1 MELFQIFWDDHNKLF
16 LEFKKNEE
24 EQLLFLPD
32 KIKRLA
38 LQFEIS
44 KQEIFHKQP
53 PYLIAIKKLYHSS
66 ESLSFSI
73 ELDELIN
80 IDELQIKILRV
91 TIFLY
96 SGQRFQYYFKESY
109 KISDIWINEDC
120 YCGFEFEDLQS
131 KRIFEGKITQ
141 EKIFQE
147 IKTSIHEN
155 KEKRTLIY
163 QKSKFESSSEEN
175 SLSHLISEGNKTLKR
190 IEQALQNLSLSFQN
204 MPQTNIQYLPSV
216 PIRGG
221 SGPGIERI
229 KGPTKPTLI
238 QGQMSSN
245 KLMVIKEMKS
255 IFNENISKNSE
266 FNIKNILKPLSNEE
280 LNVMILDDE
289 ELMKKEEEAIKN
301 QIKRLKKQQDKEIL
315 LENLKPPK
323 K

>member
-24 EQLLFLPD
+24 EQLLFLPE
-32 KIKRLA
+32 KIKRLT

-44 KQEIFHKQP
+44 KQEKFQKQP
-53 PYLIAIKKLYHSS
+53 PYLIAIKRIYHSS

-73 ELDELIN
+73 EMDQLIN

-91 TIFLY
+91 SIYLY
-96 SGQRFQYYFKESY
+96 SGQRFEYYFEETY
-109 KISDIWINEDC
+109 KISDIWVNEDC
-120 YCGFEFEDLQS
+120 YSGFEFEDLQS
-131 KRIFEGKITQ
+131 KRNFEGRITQ

-147 IKTSIHEN
+147 IKTNIHQN

-163 QKSKFESSSEEN
+163 EKSKIENLSEKN
-175 SLSHLISEGNKTLKR
+175 SLSSLISEGNKTLKR
-190 IEQALQNLSLSFQN
+190 IEQVLQNLSLSFQN

-216 PIRGG
+216 PIRRG
-221 SGPGIERI
+221 SSQAIERI
-229 KGPTKPTLI
+229 KIPTKPALI

-245 KLMVIKEMKS
+245 KLMVIREMKS

-266 FNIKNILKPLSNEE
+266 FNIKDILKPLSNEE
-280 LNVMILDDE
+280 LKAIVLSDE
-289 ELMKKEEEAIKN
+289 ELIKKEEEAIRN
-301 QIKRLKKQQDKEIL
+301 QIKRLKKQQDKEII

>member
-1 MELFQIFWDDHNKLF
+1 MELFQIFWDDNSKLF
-16 LEFKKNEE
+16 LEFIKNEE
-24 EQLLFLPD
+24 EQLQFLPE
-32 KIKRLA
+32 KIKRLT

-53 PYLIAIKKLYHSS
+53 PYLIAIKRLYHSS

-73 ELDELIN
+73 EMDELFN

-91 TIFLY
+91 TVFLY
-96 SGQRFQYYFKESY
+96 SGERFQYYFEESY
-109 KISDIWINEDC
+109 KISDIWVNEDC
-120 YCGFEFEDLQS
+120 YSGFEFEDLQS
-131 KRIFEGKITQ
+131 KRNFKGKFTQ

-147 IKTSIHEN
+147 IKTNIHEN

-175 SLSHLISEGNKTLKR
+175 SLSSLISEGNKTLKR

-229 KGPTKPTLI
+229 KRSTKLALI
-238 QGQMSSN
+238 QGQMPSN

-255 IFNENISKNSE
+255 IFNENKSENSE
-266 FNIKNILKPLSNEE
+266 FNIKDILKPLSNEE
-280 LNVMILDDE
+280 LKAMVLDDE
-289 ELMKKEEEAIKN
+289 ELMKKEEDAIKN
-301 QIKRLKKQQDKEIL
+301 QIKRLKKQQDKEFL